1 MFPFFSQVCLGTITA
16 TSTERARRRSF
27 NTITTQ
33 AEWLHGVYDG
43 WGLEEADMQC
53 HLYPASSPCSSERI
67 GGEGARNENTP
78 PNLLPQHR
86 GRGSRGADA
95 SRHVHLPTFPVVT
108 LCKPAKSYVQNHC
121 SKRVSQPCCP
131 SKTSVQR
138 LACCFTVLH
147 ELVGITWLV
156 TLLPARRNVLFLL
169 F

>member
-1 MFPFFSQVCLGTITA
+1 MTAQSKQGDYLKCGGFFALALELFPFFSQVCLGTITA

-43 WGLEEADMQC
+43 WGLEEADRQC

-86 GRGSRGADA
+86 GRGSRCRRQPACA
-95 SRHVHLPTFPVVT
+95 SPYLSCGDT
-108 LCKPAKSYVQNHC
+108 VQA
-121 SKRVSQPCCP
+121 SKIIRAEPLQ
-131 SKTSVQR
+131 Q
-138 LACCFTVLH
+138 
-147 ELVGITWLV
+147 EG
-156 TLLPARRNVLFLL
+156 LPAMLSLKNQRSKACLL
-169 F
+169 FYGSP

>member
-1 MFPFFSQVCLGTITA
+1 MKTRPRIS
-16 TSTERARRRSF
+16 SP
-27 NTITTQ
+27 NT
-33 AEWLHGVYDG
+33 V
-43 WGLEEADMQC
+43 EEA
-53 HLYPASSPCSSERI
+53 A
-67 GGEGARNENTP
+67 
-78 PNLLPQHR
+78 
-86 GRGSRGADA
+86 GADA